1 MHNKFWKQNV
11 IFALL
16 ILKAS
21 KHKFWT
27 DKNATNVNQ
36 YNRFTSFPKNNL
48 GSIAKMKRGGLHF
61 SKHK

>member
-36 YNRFTSFPKNNL
+36 YNSQVHQL
-48 GSIAKMKRGGLHF
+48 S
-61 SKHK
+61 